1 MHLNHRLML
10 AVLDGD
16 LPREALEKIV
26 LEHLAA
32 LCPICRQ
39 EIETFD
45 WRRYRREVPG
55 PAAYSPYIARVA
67 ESARTSAVGL
77 ERARRQARRWLAELR
92 RSPAEERAGKVER
105 AHSRFRGDVFAEL
118 LVEEARSHLPGDP
131 WGAFAWADA
140 ALAAHRRTP
149 GVESR
154 PEVLVRIL
162 GHRGNALRATG
173 RLTDAAAD
181 LHQARKTL
189 DTARVTDLSVAAELD
204 SLEASLRKDRRE
216 LGEAERLLH
225 RAILL
230 YGMLGEVS
238 LRARTEVVL
247 STVHFH
253 QDRPE
258 DAMRAVTSAL
268 RDLSVET
275 EPQLYLSARYSLA
288 RALEALGEPRKA
300 LALLDEDRELQE
312 EHFQD
317 SWKAGVGYLRGTILA
332 ALGHKEAAM
341 ERLEDSRRVFIAESL
356 TFDLGI
362 VSLELALLLLER
374 GETARV
380 KQIAQEA
387 FQVFSSQAVHREA
400 FSSLKLF
407 RDAAVAE
414 TLTAA
419 TVRKLG
425 AHLRKVGTLP
435 VDPGKAS

>member
-45 WRRYRREVPG
+45 WRHYRREVPG

-67 ESARTSAVGL
+67 ESARTSAVGF
-77 ERARRQARRWLAELR
+77 ERARRQAQRWLTELR
-92 RSPAEERAGKVER
+92 RAAPEERAGKVDR

-118 LVEEARSHLPGDP
+118 LVEEAKSHLPGDP
-131 WGAFAWADA
+131 WEAFAWADA
-140 ALAAHRRTP
+140 AFAAHRRTP

-162 GHRGNALRATG
+162 AHRGNALRATG
-173 RLTDAAAD
+173 RLNDAAAD
-181 LHQARKTL
+181 LHKARKTL
-189 DTARVTDLSVAAELD
+189 DTAKVTDLSVAAELD
-204 SLEASLRKDRRE
+204 CLEASLRKDRRE
-216 LGEAERLLH
+216 LEEAERLLN

-230 YGMLGEVS
+230 YGMMGETK
-238 LRARTEVVL
+238 LRARTDVVL
-247 STVHFH
+247 STVYFH
-253 QDRPE
+253 QDKPDE
-258 DAMRAVTSAL
+258 AMRAATSAL
-268 RDLSVET
+268 QDLSKGSD
-275 EPQLYLSARYSLA
+275 PQLYLSARYNLA
-288 RALEALGEPRKA
+288 RALAALEEPQQA
-300 LALLDEDRELQE
+300 LAILDEDQKLQD
-312 EHFQD
+312 EHLSE
-317 SWKAGVGYLRGTILA
+317 SWKASAIWLRGKIDV
-332 ALGHKEAAM
+332 ALGQPEAGATK
-341 ERLEDSRRVFIAESL
+341 LESAREVFIE
-356 TFDLGI
+356 LGLGYELAL
-362 VSLELALLLLER
+362 VSLELALLLLDR
-374 GETARV
+374 GETAGV

-419 TVRKLG
+419 TVQKLK

-435 VDPGKAS
+435 VDQGKAS

>member
-32 LCPICRQ
+32 LCPTCRQ

-45 WRRYRREVPG
+45 WRQYRREVPG
-55 PAAYSPYIARVA
+55 PAAYSPYFARVA
-67 ESARTSAVGL
+67 AAARTSAVGF
-77 ERARRQARRWLAELR
+77 ERARRQAQRWLTELR
-92 RSPAEERAGKVER
+92 RVAPEERAGKVER
-105 AHSRFRGDVFAEL
+105 AHSRFRGDVFGEL
-118 LVEEARSHLPGDP
+118 LVEEAKSHLPGNP
-131 WGAFAWADA
+131 WEAFAWADA
-140 ALAAHRRTP
+140 AFAAHRRTP

-162 GHRGNALRATG
+162 AHRGNSLRAIG
-173 RLTDAAAD
+173 RLNDAAAD
-181 LHQARKTL
+181 LHKARKTL
-189 DTARVTDLSVAAELD
+189 DTAKVTDLSVAAELD

-216 LGEAERLLH
+216 LQEAERLLL

-230 YGMLGEVS
+230 YGMLGETI
-238 LRARTEVVL
+238 LRARTEVQL
-247 STVHFH
+247 SPVYYD
-253 QDRPE
+253 QGKVAEAIQVAGNAAEALSIE
-258 DAMRAVTSAL
+258 DN
-268 RDLSVET
+268 SV
-275 EPQLYLSARYSLA
+275 LYLLA
-288 RALEALGEPRKA
+288 RFNLARGLEAHGEPVQAQVVLDDEAALQGEYLDPQMKLRVTWLRGKID
-300 LALLDEDRELQE
+300 LALGRPDEAVEKL
-312 EHFQD
+312 
-317 SWKAGVGYLRGTILA
+317 
-332 ALGHKEAAM
+332 EAA
-341 ERLEDSRRVFIAESL
+341 RKGFIEV
-356 TFDLGI
+356 GI
-362 VSLELALLLLER
+362 GYDVAMVSLELALLLLDR

-419 TVRKLG
+419 TVQKLK
-425 AHLRKVGTLP
+425 AHLRKVGALP
-435 VDPGKAS
+435 VDQGKAS